1 MQAYIDHR
9 ISGCGKHSSILDWIM
24 LQKEGT
30 SGRNPNLEEK
40 SPKTGFVCFLYLSLG
55 SFLSWLS
62 KGKHLRKFCYK
73 LSNQDYKQWHHQVLM
88 KEKSLQYS
96 AVCPQKVREGLNKAP
111 LPPCS
116 SESSISNDLREKEC
130 HRKG

>member
-9 ISGCGKHSSILDWIM
+9 ASGCGKHSSILDWIM

-40 SPKTGFVCFLYLSLG
+40 SPKTGFVCFLYLSLR
-55 SFLSWLS
+55 SFLSWLT
-62 KGKHLRKFCYK
+62 KGKHLRKLCYRQTK
-73 LSNQDYKQWHHQVLM
+73 QLGLQAMASLGSNEREELSVQC
-88 KEKSLQYS
+88 SLSPRGQGR
-96 AVCPQKVREGLNKAP
+96 AKAP

-116 SESSISNDLREKEC
+116 SESSISNDLREKGC
-130 HRKG
+130 HRKV